1 MTTLVTGTTGFVGA
15 AVLRKALAAG
25 HEARALVRPGSDRR
39 NLEGLRVE
47 VVPGDL
53 TDRASVEAAARGCD
67 VVFHVAADYRLWVVD
82 SAPMYAANV
91 EGTRNVMLAAAE
103 AGARRIVHT
112 SSVATLGYTHDGSP
126 ADEDTPSTLSDM
138 IGHYKRSKFMAE
150 EEVVRLVRDEGLP
163 AIIVNPSTP
172 VGPRDVKPTPTG
184 QMIVNA
190 ASGRMPAY
198 VETGLN
204 VVHADDVADGHLLA
218 LQQGRIGERYI
229 LGSEDMSLRE
239 ILTAVAHI
247 TGGRPPRVSLPHGL
261 VFPIAFL
268 MEAWARLTGG
278 AEPMVT
284 TDGVRLSRKRMFFSS
299 AKAVRE
305 LGYAPRPAHAAI
317 EEAIA
322 WFRENG
328 YLGRRRPPPRTR

>member
-53 TDRASVEAAARGCD
+53 TDRASVEAAVRGCD
-67 VVFHVAADYRLWVVD
+67 VVFHVAADYRLWVVN

-103 AGARRIVHT
+103 AGAQRIVHT

-126 ADEDTPSTLSDM
+126 ADEDTASTLSDM
-138 IGHYKRSKFMAE
+138 IGHYKRSKYMAE
-150 EEVVRLVRDEGLP
+150 KEVVRLVRDVGLP

-184 QMIVNA
+184 KMIVNA

-278 AEPMVT
+278 EEPMVT